1 MPATLYDLIP
11 RDEKPGNDVLLGR
24 FLDYVEGRRLQL
36 YPAQE
41 SAILELFEEKNVILN
56 TPTGSGKSLV
66 ATALHFQAI
75 AQGRRSIYTCPI
87 KALVNEKFMA
97 LCREFG
103 PDNVGLSTGDASVN
117 RDAPILCCTA
127 EILANIAL
135 REGAQANVQEV
146 VMDEFH
152 YYADRERGV
161 AWQVPLL
168 TLPQTRFLLMSATLG
183 DTTFFEEELTRL
195 NGRPTVA
202 VSSADRPVPLE
213 HAYSELPLA
222 KTLESLAADGKA
234 PVYVVHFTQLEAAQS
249 AQDFTSLNVCTR
261 EEKAALAGALEG
273 FKFSS
278 PYGPDIKKWLRLGI
292 GLHHAGLLP
301 KYRVLIEQ
309 LAQKGLLKIIC
320 GTDTLGVGINVP
332 IRTVLFTRLC
342 KYDGQKTGILSA
354 RDFHQI
360 AGRAGR
366 KGFDDRG
373 WVVVQAP
380 EHVIENLK
388 LAEKSARDG
397 KKTVKRQPPEKNF
410 VNWDK
415 NTFLRLIAAPP
426 ERLTSRFQVTH
437 GMLLNV
443 LSRNG
448 DGCRAMQQLIARCHE
463 TPRQKQAHIKRAW
476 QLFRSL
482 LDRKIVEFIGPRS
495 SGHKSAP
502 SSDAECEARN
512 KSENVV
518 RPHPDPLP
526 QEREQQSDTA
536 GLSETSEPTSAREQ
550 ILPLPGGEGRGEG
563 GRKLRVNIELQED
576 FSMDQALSLYLLD
589 TIPLVDPQQP
599 DYALILLTLVESILE
614 DPDII
619 LRKQLN
625 RVKDQKM
632 AEMKMEGVEYDQRME
647 ELEKLEYPKPNR
659 EFIYSTFNAFAD
671 RHPWVGQEN
680 IRPKSIARE
689 MFESF
694 RSFSDYIRDYEL
706 QRAEGVLLRHL
717 NRVYKVLAQN
727 VPDAAKNDQ
736 IREMELY
743 LGSMIRQ
750 VDSSLLDE
758 WEKMRDPN
766 FQRAETKE
774 VRPPGVEEAAQDIT
788 RDTKAFTAAIRNRIF
803 VFLRG
808 LVIADYEAALANLSA
823 TGRADLPVSQDAQ
836 APRQASVGAGRVP
849 TDADGQ
855 PWTADRLRAAM
866 ETYELEHE
874 RICLD
879 PNARNARHTYVTPS
893 DDQKSW
899 RVQQMLVDPEEDNDW
914 TAEFEVDLAQSRALG
929 EPFLR
934 LRRIG
939 SLV

>member
-1 MPATLYDLIP
+1 MSATLYDLIP
-11 RDEKPGNDVLLGR
+11 REEKPSNDILLGC
-24 FLDYVEGRRLQL
+24 FLDYTERRRLQL

-41 SAILELFEEKNVILN
+41 SAILELFEDKNVILN

-135 REGAQANVQEV
+135 REGAEANVQDV

-152 YYADRERGV
+152 YYADRDRGV
-161 AWQVPLL
+161 AWQIPLL
-168 TLPQTRFLLMSATLG
+168 TLPRARFLLMSATLG

-195 NGRPTVA
+195 NRRPTVA
-202 VSSADRPVPLE
+202 ISSTDRPVPLAHE
-213 HAYSELPLA
+213 YSELPLA
-222 KTLESLAADGKA
+222 KTLESLAANGRA

-249 AQDFTSLNVCTR
+249 AQDFTSINVCTR
-261 EEKAALAGALEG
+261 EEKAALANALEG

-278 PYGPDIKKWLRLGI
+278 PYGPDIKKWLRHGI

-360 AGRAGR
+360 SGRAGR

-373 WVVVQAP
+373 WVVAQAP

-415 NTFLRLIAAPP
+415 NTFARLIVAPP

-443 LSRNG
+443 LGRKG
-448 DGCRAMQQLIARCHE
+448 DGCRAMQQLIARCHD

-476 QLFRSL
+476 ELFRSL
-482 LDRKIVEFIGPRS
+482 LDRKIVEIIPPGARPS
-495 SGHKSAP
+495 PAAADSNADPSPVSGSASIRP
-502 SSDAECEARN
+502 SAA
-512 KSENVV
+512 
-518 RPHPDPLP
+518 
-526 QEREQQSDTA
+526 A
-536 GLSETSEPTSAREQ
+536 GDDRAP
-550 ILPLPGGEGRGEG
+550 
-563 GRKLRVNIELQED
+563 KLRVNVELQED

-589 TIPLVDPQQP
+589 TIPLVNPQQP
-599 DYALILLTLVESILE
+599 DYALILLTLVESIIE

-619 LRKQLN
+619 LRKQLD

-632 AEMKMEGVEYDQRME
+632 AEMKMEGIEYDKRME
-647 ELEKLEYPKPNR
+647 ELEKLEHPKPNR

-671 RHPWVGQEN
+671 KHPWVGQEN

-717 NRVYKVLAQN
+717 NRVYKVLTQN

-736 IREMELY
+736 VREMEIY

-766 FQRAETKE
+766 FQRTETKE
-774 VRPPGVEEAAQDIT
+774 VRPPGAEEAEKDIT
-788 RDTKAFTAAIRNRIF
+788 RDPKAFTAAIRNRIF

-808 LVIADYEAALANLSA
+808 LVIGDYEAAIANLNSPPH
-823 TGRADLPVSQDAQ
+823 ADDQL
-836 APRQASVGAGRVP
+836 
-849 TDADGQ
+849 
-855 PWTADRLRAAM
+855 WTAERLHAAV
-866 ETYELEHE
+866 EAYELEHDH
-874 RICLD
+874 ICLD
-879 PNARNARHTYVTPS
+879 PNARNARHTYVFPAE
-893 DDQKSW
+893 DKKSL
-899 RVQQMLVDPEEDNDW
+899 RVQQMLVDPEGDNDW
-914 TAEFEVDLAQSRALG
+914 VAEFEVDLAQSRALG